1 MGLYEFF
8 TGRSEK
14 EQDVYEN
21 EEMVEQVVS
30 EIKTIATTNVS
41 NAQEEITNAVNAI
54 NQVNGVAQFV
64 GTINADGYSE
74 VFTSVTE
81 AITQI
86 GDAIQNKAEDIKTYK
101 DSKWYEK
108 LGSTF
113 AMTGAKLG
121 EGILSVA
128 EDIGDG
134 VVSIAGWIAPKDSGF
149 EKACED
155 FVKKDWSH
163 DAFNFY
169 YNSDFAK
176 KSAYTEDSALASGVK
191 IVGSTIGYLALG
203 SAVAGV
209 GGVAAKSSN
218 GLIKAVGTFASSST
232 RMNTLNAALSGMGSG
247 TESGLHSGLSM
258 DEASVQGAKQA
269 AIQGTIAYVGGKLG
283 ERSAKNSAIKEQ
295 EEIIKNADDIL
306 ANKEKITAARSDIIK
321 ARKKWEQAILD
332 EADDTTKAA
341 LQKEYETAQKAL
353 EKITTKHYKNV
364 NFEVVEQTK
373 NNAQKAIENIN
384 SGKVKFQGYNDK
396 VSKAAREKAED
407 FSNRVAYNYK
417 FQGQGPIQSVKNVVV
432 EDAKNTFKTAQARVN
447 QVAYDVQTA
456 TVSDTWNAIKT
467 GANNLKEGAKN
478 LKPKNLKPIITDT
491 VVPAAVNTIKNPTN
505 ITTVANAAGREYM
518 DSKGAEQF
526 RVTEAAR
533 KIEPTPDDNVDLY
546 PEKDVDY
553 TINRKP
559 TPSNQQQDPNPSPNP
574 SPNPTPNPGT
584 SQTQF
589 RQTDPDP
596 TPDPSNPTVGTV
608 APTTTAPSTVAPTTT
623 APSTVAPT
631 TTAPSTNAPTS
642 NITTPPSNAGNGNEA
657 TTGSTNTIH
666 TGGGYTGT
674 NGYTSSPSGY
684 TPGQSN
690 TTGNMTDGTIDGTT
704 GTDSSLTG
712 ALTEGT
718 TSIED
723 VIKGSKV
730 TKIPTS
736 PSPVTTTSSSSG
748 SSAVIPIAAGL
759 SAAAAAGIGA
769 KAYMD
774 RKHNNDNGEDD
785 EDEFDTDEWSG
796 DDSVDIQ
803 YDEDTA
809 NGENYLDDD
818 DDYSYQATS
827 NNEEKYDAR
836 SSEELADL
844 Q

>member
-30 EIKTIATTNVS
+30 EIKTIATTNVL

-54 NQVNGVAQFV
+54 NEVNGVAQFV
-64 GTINADGYSE
+64 GTVNADGYSE

-121 EGILSVA
+121 EGILGVA

-149 EKACED
+149 EKACGD
-155 FVKKDWSH
+155 FVKKEWSH

-191 IVGSTIGYLALG
+191 IVGSTVGYLALG
-203 SAVAGV
+203 GVVSGAGSTIAGKAAGVFGKAAQGSGKIAKLAGAAGKAGHAITGLASSTTWGATAVAGL
-209 GGVAAKSSN
+209 A
-218 GLIKAVGTFASSST
+218 
-232 RMNTLNAALSGMGSG
+232 GMGAE
-247 TESGLHSGLSM
+247 TESGLLSGKSF
-258 DEASVQGAKQA
+258 DDAAKGGAKQA
-269 AIQGTIAYVGGKLG
+269 VIQGTIAMVAGKTSEALSK
-283 ERSAKNSAIKEQ
+283 RSAVKEANEAFKTAQ
-295 EEIIKNADDIL
+295 GEADDAAKL
-306 ANKEKITAARSDIIK
+306 MAEAEKNMGPNANVSREYALGQMDDAVDATTK
-321 ARKKWEQAILD
+321 ARKAVE
-332 EADDTTKAA
+332 EAEKN
-341 LQKEYETAQKAL
+341 L
-353 EKITTKHYKNV
+353 EKVKNSKWSDYQAYTDPITKK
-364 NFEVVEQTK
+364 
-373 NNAQKAIENIN
+373 
-384 SGKVKFQGYNDK
+384 GYS
-396 VSKAAREKAED
+396 VGEKIAT
-407 FSNRVAYNYK
+407 
-417 FQGQGPIQSVKNVVV
+417 PIQSTKTAIGNMSV
-432 EDAKNTFKTAQARVN
+432 ENAKNTFKTIQARAN
-447 QVAYDVQTA
+447 MAAYDIQTA
-456 TVSDTWNAIKT
+456 TLSDTWNATKAGMKNLT
-467 GANNLKEGAKN
+467 GGVIEGTKN
-478 LKPKNLKPIITDT
+478 LKNPVNI
-491 VVPAAVNTIKNPTN
+491 AAI
-505 ITTVANAAGREYM
+505 ANATQREIA
-518 DSKGAEQF
+518 DAKGTEQF
-526 RVTEAAR
+526 KTTEAAR

-559 TPSNQQQDPNPSPNP
+559 TPSNQQQDTNTTPNPNPSPSPSP

-589 RQTDPDP
+589 RQTDPNP
-596 TPDPSNPTVGTV
+596 TPNPSNPTVGTV
-608 APTTTAPSTVAPTTT
+608 APTTTSPSSATTTPTTISPAT
-623 APSTVAPT
+623 TSPT
-631 TTAPSTNAPTS
+631 TSGPTTS
-642 NITTPPSNAGNGNEA
+642 ITTPPSNAGNGNEA

-674 NGYTSSPSGY
+674 SGYTSGSSGY
-684 TPGQSN
+684 TSGSELS
-690 TTGNMTDGTIDGTT
+690 TGNMSDGTIGGGA
-704 GTDSSLTG
+704 GTDSSITG

>member
-54 NQVNGVAQFV
+54 NEVNGVAQFV
-64 GTINADGYSE
+64 GTVNADGYSE

-128 EDIGDG
+128 EDLGDG

-155 FVKKDWSH
+155 FVKKEWSH

-191 IVGSTIGYLALG
+191 IVGSTVGYLALG
-203 SAVAGV
+203 GVVSGAGSTIAGKAAGVFGKAAQGSGKIAKLAGAAGKAGHAITGLASSTTWGSTAVAGL
-209 GGVAAKSSN
+209 A
-218 GLIKAVGTFASSST
+218 
-232 RMNTLNAALSGMGSG
+232 GMGSG
-247 TESGLHSGLSM
+247 TESGLLSGKSF
-258 DEASVQGAKQA
+258 DDAAKGG
-269 AIQGTIAYVGGKLG
+269 AIQGVIQGGLAFGAGKISEGLSKRKALKEAEEAFKTAQGEAGDTAKLMAEAEKNMG
-283 ERSAKNSAIKEQ
+283 PEANVSREYALKQMDDAIEATTKVRKAAENLEKVKNSKWSDYQAYTDSITK
-295 EEIIKNADDIL
+295 KGYSVG
-306 ANKEKITAARSDIIK
+306 EKIAT
-321 ARKKWEQAILD
+321 
-332 EADDTTKAA
+332 
-341 LQKEYETAQKAL
+341 
-353 EKITTKHYKNV
+353 
-364 NFEVVEQTK
+364 
-373 NNAQKAIENIN
+373 
-384 SGKVKFQGYNDK
+384 
-396 VSKAAREKAED
+396 
-407 FSNRVAYNYK
+407 
-417 FQGQGPIQSVKNVVV
+417 PIQSTKTAIGKMSV
-432 EDAKNTFKTAQARVN
+432 ENAANTFKTIQARAN
-447 QVAYDVQTA
+447 MAAYDIQTA
-456 TVSDTWNAIKT
+456 TVKDTWNATKEGVKNLT
-467 GANNLKEGAKN
+467 GGVIEGAKN
-478 LKPKNLKPIITDT
+478 LKNPVYDAAILNAGVRE
-491 VVPAAVNTIKNPTN
+491 VVDAKG
-505 ITTVANAAGREYM
+505 NA
-518 DSKGAEQF
+518 QF
-526 RVTEAAR
+526 RTTEAAR

-559 TPSNQQQDPNPSPNP
+559 TPSNQQQDTNTTPNPNPSPSPSP

-589 RQTDPDP
+589 RQTDPNP
-596 TPDPSNPTVGTV
+596 TPNPSNPTVGTV
-608 APTTTAPSTVAPTTT
+608 APTTTSPSSATTTPTTISPAT
-623 APSTVAPT
+623 TSPT
-631 TTAPSTNAPTS
+631 TSGPTTS
-642 NITTPPSNAGNGNEA
+642 ITTPPSNAGNGNEA

-690 TTGNMTDGTIDGTT
+690 TIGNMTDGTIDGTT